1 MNGFS
6 VGLELT
12 FLNVFLVFTFDA
24 SFERVEGI
32 LMYFCLAVS
41 LLKGL
46 KHANIV
52 TLHDIVALPKS
63 ITLIFE
69 YVVSI
74 PTFRSFYCTV

>member
-1 MNGFS
+1 MILSNEFG
-6 VGLELT
+6 
-12 FLNVFLVFTFDA
+12 FLVINL
-24 SFERVEGI
+24 S
-32 LMYFCLAVS
+32 AVS

-74 PTFRSFYCTV
+74 EIFN